1 MNTPKTLTPRLF
13 AGIGTLTLLGGI
25 GLAASRPAH
34 TAGGPIAVNI
44 ANTPISTSAADD
56 PAKQPFQATRFIENN
71 SVGVFFP
78 PVPAGKR
85 LVIESINTFSNI
97 RDDSHSHTLY
107 LGPNGTVD
115 GFQEFDIS
123 VTAAPYHAVTQKILS
138 YTEAGQTPEVVVATD
153 DNSVPLIYV
162 TLCGH
167 FVDVP

>member
-44 ANTPISTSAADD
+44 ANTPISTAAADD

>member
-13 AGIGTLTLLGGI
+13 AGLGTLTLLGGI

>member
-13 AGIGTLTLLGGI
+13 AGLGTLTLLGGI

-138 YTEAGQTPEVVVATD
+138 YTEAGQTPEVIVATD
-153 DNSVPLIYV
+153 DNSVPKIYV

>member
-44 ANTPISTSAADD
+44 ANTPISTAAADD

-138 YTEAGQTPEVVVATD
+138 YTEAGQTPEVIVATD
-153 DNSVPLIYV
+153 DNSVPKIYV

>member
-1 MNTPKTLTPRLF
+1 MKSGASFAPRLL
-13 AGIGTLTLLGGI
+13 AGFGAAALLGAVC
-25 GLAASRPAH
+25 LVSSRPAH
-34 TAGGPIAVNI
+34 TAGGPIAVNV
-44 ANTPISTSAADD
+44 ANTPISTAAADD
-56 PAKQPFQATRFIENN
+56 PAKQPFQATRFVENN
-71 SVGVFFP
+71 SVGVFFS
-78 PVPAGKR
+78 PVPVGKR

-123 VTAAPYHAVTQKILS
+123 VTAAPYHAITQKILS
-138 YTEAGQTPEVVVATD
+138 YTDAGQAPEVIVATD
-153 DNSVPLIYV
+153 DNSAPKIYV

>member
-138 YTEAGQTPEVVVATD
+138 YTEAGQTPEVIVATD
-153 DNSVPLIYV
+153 DNSVPKIYV